1 VSYSFE
7 EQETVIC
14 TDALMKWWDV
24 STRQRKYITK
34 IKKVTGIEIIAEE
47 LNSRGNVVSGRYR
60 LPLNAITFR
69 KLHANSLFD
78 EEEAASEDGGDGDAD
93 ELFE

>member
-1 VSYSFE
+1 MSYSFE

-34 IKKVTGIEIIAEE
+34 IKKVTGIEIFSEE
-47 LNSRGNVVSGRYR
+47 LNSRGNVIAGRYR

-69 KLHANSLFD
+69 KLQASSLFD
-78 EEEAASEDGGDGDAD
+78 EEEVGEEDGGGDDAD